1 MRRFGVRRNVLGYD
15 GVLECDAV
23 VWSATRHAAS
33 LQTPA
38 RANTTMRD
46 ITTGMGGIRQDARI
60 WWTCGRGNLREN
72 REDPAPTVGIAG
84 RRLRSMPHRPS
95 FMPMRASTG
104 RRKGKSRRGVPRRY
118 KDRRFSQVEARRP
131 DNDAARR
138 VATSSEKREN
148 LVETAVFQKG
158 SRRKKPAWV
167 QSFMERAFHPCN
179 EERFNQALAIIRR
192 P

>member
-1 MRRFGVRRNVLGYD
+1 MVARWSRDGGAFGVLCGVLGGMRRFGVRRNVLGYD

-72 REDPAPTVGIAG
+72 CEDPAPTVGIAG

-104 RRKGKSRRGVPRRY
+104 RRKGKSRRGVPRRCKNHGLMVGCGVTWY
-118 KDRRFSQVEARRP
+118 AHAHMGEGR
-131 DNDAARR
+131 
-138 VATSSEKREN
+138 
-148 LVETAVFQKG
+148 L
-158 SRRKKPAWV
+158 
-167 QSFMERAFHPCN
+167 
-179 EERFNQALAIIRR
+179 
-192 P
+192 